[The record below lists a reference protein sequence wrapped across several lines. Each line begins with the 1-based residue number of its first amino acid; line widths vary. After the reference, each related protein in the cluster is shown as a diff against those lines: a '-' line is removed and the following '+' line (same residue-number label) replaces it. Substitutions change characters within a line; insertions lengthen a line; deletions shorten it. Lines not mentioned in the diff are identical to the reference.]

1 MAKRNAKTTDA
12 KTAETPD
19 PAGARRF
26 LRYCVTL
33 LLLGVVVLVWLSMMS
48 FSPTDPPSPR
58 TWPPKYPVDNH
69 VGIVGAHI
77 AWFLRYWLG
86 AGTYALLAVLTLASG
101 ACLIGKRVGEL
112 PWRAAGLAL
121 LVAAISAMAFL
132 GEPGYRG
139 EIVEGSAGILG
150 MAAGRFLLRA
160 FGPTGSWI
168 VAFIVGAIGAMLS
181 ADNILKAIGKRLWR
195 RRDNMAQ
202 AFATLR
208 AKQLEARRARKE
220 EKQLAA
226 KAAAETAALQR
237 AQAAAAPDRS
247 KPPVKRPQTP
257 GQPAEA
263 MSQPQESV
271 EKQEPQADKKPSKLA
286 GLFGGRKKD
295 KPESS
300 EAQASRSPQRSRPQR
315 PGQPATSQ
323 AASTQASPSPAAE
336 PDRSQPK
343 TDSGSKPAANKK
355 SGQASGKKAVKVKRS
370 YELPGLDLLEE
381 PTGGYRETAELQAA
395 QRKLVLQQTLD
406 DFNVEASVTG
416 YMTGPVITLFEVALE
431 PGVKVA
437 AVSNLSTDIARSL
450 AVPAVRIVPPRFGK
464 DTVGIEVPNLEKEI
478 VRIRDLMSRGPEA
491 EKKMRLPMY
500 LGKDAGGDPIIQDLA
515 KAPHMLIAGTTGSGK
530 SVCINTIIMS
540 LLMTRKPSEVRFILV
555 DPKMVE
561 MAAFEKLP
569 HLLCPTIN
577 DMKKAED
584 ILEWACTKM
593 DERYEV
599 LREARVKNLAQYNAL
614 SKKELYERFEAES
627 DEEKARIPFPMPSY
641 VIIIDEL
648 ADLMMTSSKEVEG
661 YIIRI
666 AQKARAVGIH
676 LVLATQRPSA
686 NVVTGLIKS
695 NMPCRVSFRVASGQ
709 ESRIVLDSKGAEVLL
724 GQGDMLVLQPG
735 TSSLIRAQGTFVDDS
750 EIRAVVK
757 ELEKGGEQV
766 FNAELMKLQ
775 SKPEGDF
782 GGEKDEMFDQAV
794 EIILRAGRGSVSLLQ
809 RRLSI
814 GYGRASRI
822 IDQMAEAGLL
832 GSHRGS
838 QARECMMTLEEWQA
852 MQEGIAADQSGANSL
867 NGQPTTV

>member
-1 MAKRNAKTTDA
+1 MAKRDAKTTDA

-58 TWPPKYPVDNH
+58 TWPPKYPVENH
-69 VGIVGAHI
+69 VGMVGAHI

-112 PWRAAGLAL
+112 AWRTAGLTL

-132 GEPGYRG
+132 CEPGYRG

-181 ADNILKAIGKRLWR
+181 ADNLLKAIGRRLWR

-208 AKQLEARRARKE
+208 SKQLEARRERKE
-220 EKQLAA
+220 EKRLAA

-237 AQAAAAPDRS
+237 AQAAAAPERS
-247 KPPVKRPQTP
+247 KPPLKRPQTP
-257 GQPAEA
+257 IQPAKAESPA
-263 MSQPQESV
+263 QETA
-271 EKQEPQADKKPSKLA
+271 EPPKPQAEKKPSKLA
-286 GLFGGRKKD
+286 GLFGGKKKSKD
-295 KPESS
+295 K
-300 EAQASRSPQRSRPQR
+300 ASDFAADAPQRTRPQR
-315 PGQPATSQ
+315 PGQPTSSQ
-323 AASTQASPSPAAE
+323 ATAAKTPPSRAAE
-336 PDRSQPK
+336 ASRSQPK
-343 TDSGSKPAANKK
+343 AEPAEKNTPSKSA
-355 SGQASGKKAVKVKRS
+355 GKKAVKVKRS
-370 YELPGLDLLEE
+370 YELPGLELLEE

-406 DFNVEASVTG
+406 DFSVEATVTG

-437 AVSNLSTDIARSL
+437 AVSNLSTDIARAL

-614 SKKELYERFEAES
+614 SKKELYERFEAETE
-627 DEEKARIPFPMPSY
+627 EEKARIPFPMPSY

-735 TSSLIRAQGTFVDDS
+735 TSSLIRAQGTFVDDH

-766 FNAELMKLQ
+766 FNTELMKLQ
-775 SKPEGDF
+775 SKPEGEI

-832 GSHRGS
+832 GAHRGS
-838 QARECMMTLEEWQA
+838 QARECMMTLEEWQE
-852 MQEGIAADQSGANSL
+852 MQAGIAADQSGANSL